1 MKINELQLNEGIW
14 DSSWI
19 KSKKSDAAPE
29 RTEPTMDQQAA
40 VWKNARNPGAPAA
53 TSPQAAAPEPGQAHP
68 AVSSELPSAE
78 IPTGTFADLVTTP
91 PADPTAPPAVTPE
104 PAVQQS
110 APVAPATQ
118 TVSAPADKFVQQLIA
133 SYNTLT
139 PKEQSALRKEAEMAY
154 DTASNANIVKGTNE
168 SLKSQFKKLTN
179 ENIQWWLTSKSGRI
193 SSKRLREAAIFELKQ
208 RGIIFEAHNERK
220 RN

>member
-1 MKINELQLNEGIW
+1 MKINEIHLNEGIW

-19 KSKKSDAAPE
+19 KPKKSGVAPE

-40 VWKNARNPGAPAA
+40 VWKNARNPNAPAA
-53 TSPQAAAPEPGQAHP
+53 TTPQAAAPEPGQAQP
-68 AVSSELPSAE
+68 AVSNQPPAPET
-78 IPTGTFADLVTTP
+78 PTGIFADLVTTP
-91 PADPTAPPAVTPE
+91 PADTAAPPAITE
-104 PAVQQS
+104 PATQAP
-110 APVAPATQ
+110 APVASTTQPAP
-118 TVSAPADKFVQQLIA
+118 APADKFVQQLIA
-133 SYNTLT
+133 SYNALT
-139 PKEQSALRKEAEMAY
+139 PEEQSALRKEAELAY

-168 SLKSQFKKLTN
+168 SLKRQFKKLTN
-179 ENIQWWLTSKSGRI
+179 ENIQWWLTSKSGRT